1 MKNKILLG
9 YSLLISLF
17 IFGFGS
23 IDSDFFSAFNTHVE
37 KDSLKVYALKL
48 PEKINFSD
56 EQTPIEIPDIK
67 ERLDKELLVNTYWQ
81 SNMLIL
87 IKRANKWFP
96 LIESI
101 LKEEGIPEDFKYLAV
116 IESGLENVRSPKGAK
131 GFWQLMPSTAK
142 EYGLEVNSNVD
153 ERYHIEKSTR
163 VACKYLLKA
172 KERFGSWTLAAA
184 SYNIGMYGMDRLLEK
199 QQANNYYDLLLNKET
214 SRYIFR
220 ILAVKE
226 IMANP
231 LKYGFIFE
239 TSDLY
244 KTVPIRKI
252 GWDKPISNIAIFA
265 KDQGINYKIIKIFNP
280 WLIQNYLNNKSRKYY
295 EIYIPLEEYH

>member
-1 MKNKILLG
+1 
-9 YSLLISLF
+9 
-17 IFGFGS
+17 
-23 IDSDFFSAFNTHVE
+23 
-37 KDSLKVYALKL
+37 
-48 PEKINFSD
+48 
-56 EQTPIEIPDIK
+56 
-67 ERLDKELLVNTYWQ
+67 
-81 SNMLIL
+81 
-87 IKRANKWFP
+87 
-96 LIESI
+96 
-101 LKEEGIPEDFKYLAV
+101 
-116 IESGLENVRSPKGAK
+116 
-131 GFWQLMPSTAK
+131 
-142 EYGLEVNSNVD
+142 
-153 ERYHIEKSTR
+153 
-163 VACKYLLKA
+163 
-172 KERFGSWTLAAA
+172 
-184 SYNIGMYGMDRLLEK
+184 MYGMDRLLEK

-280 WLIQNYLNNKSRKYY
+280 WLIQNHLNNKSRKYY

>member
-1 MKNKILLG
+1 MKNKFLLG
-9 YSLLISLF
+9 YSFLICSI

-23 IDSDFFSAFNTHVE
+23 IDSDFFSAFNTRGE
-37 KDSLKVYALKL
+37 RDSQKVYALKL
-48 PEKINFSD
+48 PEYIDFSD
-56 EQTPIEIPDIK
+56 ERTPLEAPDIK

-81 SNMLIL
+81 SNMLL
-87 IKRANKWFP
+87 MIKRANKWFP
-96 LIESI
+96 KIESI

-142 EYGLEVNSNVD
+142 EYGLEINSNVD

-252 GWDKPISNIAIFA
+252 GWDKPIPNIAIFA

-280 WLIQNYLNNKSRKYY
+280 WLIQNHLNNKSRKYY